1 MVNFNGN
8 LIADSEPLLS
18 PYNRGLK
25 YGDGVFE
32 TLRYVNGILF
42 FWEDH
47 YFRLMA
53 SMRMLR
59 MEIPMNFTPE
69 FLEGEIKRTIAENEL
84 ESASVRARL
93 TVFRKIGGNYT
104 PATNAVDYLIEVKAL
119 EAPFYTIPE
128 GNYEVELFKDY
139 WVNKDMLSQL
149 KTTNKIL
156 NVIAGVYAKE
166 NGYENCL
173 LLNGE
178 KHVVEAINGN
188 VFLVQ
193 GQTVKTPPL
202 SEGCLNG
209 ILRKKLIAIISNLPD
224 VELVEALINPFEL
237 QKSDELWIT
246 NAIQGIIPVTKYRKK
261 QYANTLAKNVLGKLN
276 AQARLQSTN

>member
-1 MVNFNGN
+1 MVNLNGN
-8 LIADSEPLLS
+8 LIADNQPMLS

-32 TLRYVNGILF
+32 TLRYVNGTLF

-59 MEIPMNFTPE
+59 MEIPMTFTPE
-69 FLEGEIKRTIAENEL
+69 FLEAEIKKAIEANEL
-84 ESASVRARL
+84 DTRVVRARL

-104 PATNAVDYLIEVKAL
+104 PETNAVDYLIEVSAL
-119 EAPFYTIPE
+119 EVPFYLIPE
-128 GNYEVELFKDY
+128 GSYEIELFKDF
-139 WVNKDMLSQL
+139 WINKDMLSQL

-166 NGYENCL
+166 NGYDNCL
-173 LLNGE
+173 LLNDE

-188 VFLVQ
+188 VFVVQ
-193 GQTVKTPPL
+193 GNTVKTPPL

-209 ILRKKLIAIISNLPD
+209 IIRKKLMEIISSLPD
-224 VELVEALINPFEL
+224 VELEESPINPFEL

-261 QYANTLAKNVLGKLN
+261 QYANIFAKNVLGKLN
-276 AQARLQSTN
+276 AQARLQSTS

>member
-8 LIADSEPLLS
+8 LVADNQPLLS
-18 PYNRGLK
+18 PFNRGLK

-32 TLRYVNGILF
+32 TIRYVNGTLF

-59 MEIPMNFTPE
+59 MEIPMSFTPE
-69 FLEGEIKRTIAENEL
+69 FLEAEIKRTIAENQL
-84 ESASVRARL
+84 EEAAVRARL
-93 TVFRKIGGNYT
+93 TVFREIGGNYT
-104 PATNAVDYLIEVKAL
+104 PETNTVDYLIEIKAL
-119 EAPFYTIPE
+119 ETPFYIIPE
-128 GNYEVELFKDY
+128 QSYEVELFKDY

-166 NGYENCL
+166 NGYDNCL
-173 LLNGE
+173 LLNLD

-193 GQTVKTPPL
+193 GKTVKTPPL

-209 ILRKKLIAIISNLPD
+209 IIRKKLMELLEGLPD
-224 VELVEALINPFEL
+224 IELIEASINPFEL

-246 NAIQGIIPVTKYRKK
+246 NAIQGLLPVTKYRKK
-261 QYANTLAKNVLGKLN
+261 QYSNTLAKNVLGKLN

>member
-1 MVNFNGN
+1 MVNFNGDVTADN
-8 LIADSEPLLS
+8 LPLLS
-18 PYNRGLK
+18 PFNRGLK

-32 TLRYVNGILF
+32 TLRYVNGTLF

-59 MEIPMNFTPE
+59 MEIPMTFTPE
-69 FLEGEIKRTIAENEL
+69 FLEDEIKKTIAANQL
-84 ESASVRARL
+84 EASAVRARL
-93 TVFRKIGGNYT
+93 TVCRKIGGNYT
-104 PATNAVDYLIEVKAL
+104 PETNAVDYLIEVKAL
-119 EAPFYTIPE
+119 EVPFYLIPE
-128 GNYEVELFKDY
+128 GSYEVELFKDF

-166 NGYENCL
+166 NGYDNCL
-173 LLNGE
+173 LLNNE

-188 VFLVQ
+188 IFVVQ
-193 GQTVKTPPL
+193 GATVKTPPL

-209 ILRKKLIAIISNLPD
+209 ILRKKLMEIISGLPD
-224 VELVEALINPFEL
+224 VELVEAAINPFEL

-261 QYANTLAKNVLGKLN
+261 QYSNTLAKNVLGKLN
-276 AQARLQSTN
+276 ARARLQSTS